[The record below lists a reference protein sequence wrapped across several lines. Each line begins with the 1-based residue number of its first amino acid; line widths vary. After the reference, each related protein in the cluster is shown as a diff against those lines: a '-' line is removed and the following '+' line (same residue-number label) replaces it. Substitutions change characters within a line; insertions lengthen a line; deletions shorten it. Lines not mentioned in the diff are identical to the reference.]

1 MKRISIVIP
10 CYNSEA
16 TIRKVVEMVMEEF
29 KKWTDMTV
37 NLSW

>member
-10 CYNSEA
+10 FYNSEA

-29 KKWTDMTV
+29 KKMD
-37 NLSW
+37 